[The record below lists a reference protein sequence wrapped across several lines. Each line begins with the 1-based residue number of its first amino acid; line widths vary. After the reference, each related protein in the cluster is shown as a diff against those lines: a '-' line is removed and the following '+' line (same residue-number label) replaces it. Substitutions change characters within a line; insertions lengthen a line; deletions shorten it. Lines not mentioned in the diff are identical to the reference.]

1 MKRIIIGISLCFYL
15 QQYGKAQE
23 KTTPNLPDI
32 DKIEFKPTRHFV
44 SSYGTGNTIYR
55 DFATSPLFYRG
66 PLMSLQMAWKKHRSQ
81 NTREW
86 LLQTNFSPAQ
96 VQLSD
101 EQTYKTKASS
111 VLSSS
116 SLAYS
121 YLHQLPKLTK
131 GKLSFAAGGMWLN
144 TFNFRLNQSL
154 GNNAVGMEFFSNI
167 MASGVATYDVSHSK
181 SGRRYFLKYLYITR
195 QPRNQRLSFQ
205 LNAGLLNWNYRPGY
219 AYKELPELDGSKT
232 NPFALVLSGFD
243 WKLNGYRFGSELS
256 FIRFKQNGNAVKW
269 SYCWDILHAP
279 GRFEAFQMAMHRIQ
293 FSLFFKRN

>member
-1 MKRIIIGISLCFYL
+1 MKRIIIGISFCFCL
-15 QQYGKAQE
+15 QQYGIAQE
-23 KTTPNLPDI
+23 KTTSNLPDI
-32 DKIEFKPTRHFV
+32 DKIEFKPTRYFL
-44 SSYGTGNTIYR
+44 SSYGTGNAIYR

-66 PLMSLQMAWKKHRSQ
+66 PLMSLQMAWQKHRSQ
-81 NTREW
+81 STREW
-86 LLQTNFSPAQ
+86 ALQTNFSPAQ
-96 VQLSD
+96 AQLSD
-101 EQTYKTKASS
+101 EQTYKTKSTS
-111 VLSSS
+111 VFSSS
-116 SLAYS
+116 SLVYS
-121 YLHQLPKLTK
+121 YLHQLSKLTK
-131 GKLSFAAGGMWLN
+131 GKFTFAAGGMWFN

-167 MASGVATYDVSHSK
+167 MASGRVTYDASHSK
-181 SGRRYFLKYLYITR
+181 SGRRYFLKYLYFTR

-243 WKLNGYRFGSELS
+243 WKLNGYRFGSELG

-269 SYCWDILHAP
+269 AYCWDILHAP

-293 FSLFFKRN
+293 FSLFFNRN